1 MLDGRAPVA
10 GVLGKDGSPDKAKK
24 LLEERRVTLEQLRD
38 IVAIAEDISV
48 GYSLLTEEDE
58 EPWDYDD

>member
-1 MLDGRAPVA
+1 M
-10 GVLGKDGSPDKAKK
+10 LGKDGSPDKAKK